1 MIIGSVILYL
11 PTMEKSST
19 VGVSEVYGYPVVFV
33 VTGAERFL
41 VKVTCKILSICGTSS
56 FIQDLAK
63 TAAIQTCPIF

>member
-19 VGVSEVYGYPVVFV
+19 VGEVYGYPVVVV

-41 VKVTCKILSICGTSS
+41 VKVSCQGHMQNLN
-56 FIQDLAK
+56 
-63 TAAIQTCPIF
+63 